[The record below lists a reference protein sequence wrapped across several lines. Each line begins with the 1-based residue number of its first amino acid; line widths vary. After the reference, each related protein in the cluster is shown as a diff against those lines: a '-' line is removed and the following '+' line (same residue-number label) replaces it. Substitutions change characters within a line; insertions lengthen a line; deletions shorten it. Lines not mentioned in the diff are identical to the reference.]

1 MPFCTNCGFQNPE
14 GSNFCARCGSA
25 LTKAE
30 GTAQPDTRTEPEGAE
45 TGTVLNSPV
54 SAGETTSSIPVVAE
68 EPLASFGALSNDE
81 EEAIESL
88 PAGSGLLIV
97 HRGPAA
103 GARYLLDSD
112 LHTAGRSPDSDIF
125 LDDITVS
132 RHHVEFSRT
141 ERGIAVR
148 DVGSLNGTYVNRT
161 LIDGDIILK
170 PGDEVQIGKFRMVYF
185 AQRPGD

>member
-1 MPFCTNCGFQNPE
+1 MHQLRFQNPE

-25 LTKAE
+25 LTKVDEAAPAAARAAE
-30 GTAQPDTRTEPEGAE
+30 EPTES
-45 TGTVLNSPV
+45 GTVLNPP

-81 EEAIESL
+81 EAAIESL

-103 GARYLLDSD
+103 GGARYLLDSD

-141 ERGIAVR
+141 DRGIAVR

-161 LIDGDIILK
+161 LIDGDVVLK
-170 PGDEVQIGKFRMVYF
+170 PGGDEVQIGKFRMVYF